1 MASTLESELAEAL
14 RSEYG
19 ARVAYTRLARL
30 TRDPALAGVFATF
43 VEDERR
49 QIDELV
55 ATMRALGIE
64 PCRPSLRR
72 RVLAEVLAWGSLIG
86 GRGLALRTCLD
97 AEETRARWY
106 GHLAEFLHAAGER
119 RFDASF
125 QRMSLLKL
133 HHAQTLGA
141 WVRRD

>member
-19 ARVAYTRLARL
+19 ALVAYSRLARL
-30 TRDPALAGVFATF
+30 TRDPALAGVFGAF
-43 VEDERR
+43 VQDERR
-49 QIDELV
+49 QIEELI
-55 ATMRALGIE
+55 ATTRALGIE

-72 RVLAEVLAWGSLIG
+72 RLLAEVLAWSALFGA
-86 GRGLALRTCLD
+86 RGLALRTCQD

-106 GHLAEFLHAAGER
+106 GHLAEFLRAAGER

-141 WVRRD
+141 WVRSD

>member
-19 ARVAYTRLARL
+19 ALVAYARLAQV
-30 TRDPALAGVFATF
+30 TRDPALAGVFGSF

-49 QIDELV
+49 QIEELV
-55 ATMRALGIE
+55 ATIRALGIE

-72 RVLAEVLAWGSLIG
+72 RFLAEVLAWSTLIG

-97 AEETRARWY
+97 AEESRARWY
-106 GHLAEFLHAAGER
+106 GHLVEFLHAAGER
-119 RFDASF
+119 RFDASL

-141 WVRRD
+141 WVRSD